1 MTTAFGIERSPES
14 ETIAAAVVAAAQAA
28 AGLLPAASP
37 LSAGEP
43 IGDPEATPLPPEG
56 ASAVTARLAG
66 EVSGDVVLVVSAEVV
81 SALTNSPVGPMDV
94 AASLRP
100 ALEAAAATLG
110 RVRVSAER
118 VEDAVAALDG
128 LRDKG
133 MYLAVPLVAGG
144 AVEATFAL
152 QVTLP
157 QPSRGQRGSIDLLRN
172 VAMEVTVEIGRTRMT
187 VQELLS
193 LHPGEVIELDRAA
206 SAPADLLVN
215 GTLIARGEIVVV
227 DEDFGLRISEI
238 VTDAAEFGHP
248 AP

>member
-28 AGLLPAASP
+28 AGLLPAAAP
-37 LSAGEP
+37 LSAGQP
-43 IGDPEATPLPPEG
+43 IADPEATPLPPDG
-56 ASAVTARLAG
+56 ASAVTARLTG

-81 SALTNSPVGPMDV
+81 AALSNSPVGPMDV
-94 AASLRP
+94 AATLRP

-133 MYLAVPLVAGG
+133 MYLAVPLLAGG
-144 AVEATFAL
+144 VVEATFAL

-157 QPSRGQRGSIDLLRN
+157 VAREQRGSLDLLRN

-248 AP
+248 AT

>member
-81 SALTNSPVGPMDV
+81 AALTNSPVGPMDV
-94 AASLRP
+94 AATLRP

-144 AVEATFAL
+144 VVEATFAL